1 MKTGKGRK
9 KSEKPEY
16 ARDKDK
22 EEKPMG
28 TEKTIPATKAPVIFL
43 PSIKKLFKSVPVEE
57 KKDSLLEGN
66 TRPYERRLITHFRKE
81 GMSDEEIR
89 KWLKQL

>member
-1 MKTGKGRK
+1 MKTGKRRK
-9 KSEKPEY
+9 KSEKPAY

-28 TEKTIPATKAPVIFL
+28 TGKTVSAAKDPAIFL
-43 PSIKKLFKSVPVEE
+43 PSIKSWFTSVSVE
-57 KKDSLLEGN
+57 KKKDPLLDGN